1 MSFSGFIVQ
10 LLNGLAGASSLF
22 LVAAGLSLIFG
33 VTRIVNLAHGSFF
46 MVGIYIAYTLVEK
59 LGTGLG
65 FWPALLLAA
74 VATGIL
80 GALIEMVLLRRI
92 YKAPELFQ
100 LLATFAL
107 VLVIKD
113 LVLYLW
119 GPDELL
125 GPRAPGLS
133 GAVEILGRQFPSYD
147 LFLIVVGPVV
157 LGLLWLLLTRTR
169 WGTLVRAATQ
179 DREMVSALGVNQA
192 WLFTAVFALG
202 AMLAGLGG
210 ALQLPREPATLEMD
224 LHTIGSA
231 FVVVVGG
238 MGSIPGAY
246 AAALLISEI
255 KAICI
260 WLGVVD
266 IFGYSISF
274 SKLTL
279 VADFLVM
286 AIVLVWRPW
295 GLFGRPQAPSRYVGM
310 QEEPLRKSS
319 RTYVIA
325 AAVLGL
331 VLAAMPFFTV
341 NSPYTTVLMI
351 DLLIAALFAASLHFI
366 MGPAGMHSFGHAAY
380 FGLGAYAAALLVR
393 SSGMPMELA
402 LVVAPLV
409 AAIGAFVYGWFAVR
423 LSGVYIAML
432 TLAFA
437 QITWAI
443 TYQWD
448 SFTGGSNGLTGVW
461 PSEWLS
467 DKRMYYWLT
476 LALVAGAVLWLRRV
490 LFSPFGYALRAGRDS
505 VLRAD
510 AIGIDVKRMQWTA
523 FVIAGAA
530 AGLAGSL
537 YAFSKG
543 SISPESLSVGKSV
556 DGLVM
561 VLLGGIQT
569 LAGPVV
575 GAVTFTWLHDT
586 VARNT
591 DYWRAMLGAII
602 LLLVLLFP
610 QGIAGSAKLLFDSL
624 RSRVSRNKASEVKV

>member
-1 MSFSGFIVQ
+1 
-10 LLNGLAGASSLF
+10 
-22 LVAAGLSLIFG
+22 
-33 VTRIVNLAHGSFF
+33 
-46 MVGIYIAYTLVEK
+46 
-59 LGTGLG
+59 
-65 FWPALLLAA
+65 
-74 VATGIL
+74 
-80 GALIEMVLLRRI
+80 VLWLC
-92 YKAPELFQ
+92 
-100 LLATFAL
+100 
-107 VLVIKD
+107 
-113 LVLYLW
+113 

-125 GPRAPGLS
+125 GPRAPGLG
-133 GAVEILGRQFPSYD
+133 GAVDILGRAFPSYD
-147 LFLIVVGPVV
+147 LFLIAVGPLV
-157 LGLLWLLLTRTR
+157 LGATWLLLHRSR
-169 WGTLVRAATQ
+169 FGMLVRAATQ
-179 DREMVSALGVNQA
+179 DREMVGALGVRQA

-202 AMLAGLGG
+202 AALAGLGG

-224 LHTIGSA
+224 LNIIGSA
-231 FVVVVGG
+231 FVVVVVGG

-246 AAALLISEI
+246 VAALLLAEI

-266 IFGYSISF
+266 VLGYSLSF

-286 AIVLVWRPW
+286 AVVLVWRPW
-295 GLFGRPQAPSRYVGM
+295 GLLGRPQAISRHAGL
-310 QEEPLRKSS
+310 QEAPLRLGGRSQLL
-319 RTYVIA
+319 A

-331 VLAAMPFFTV
+331 VLALMPVFTAG
-341 NSPYTTVLMI
+341 SPYTTVLMI

-380 FGLGAYAAALLVR
+380 FGLGAYGAALLVR

-402 LVVAPLV
+402 LLAAPLL
-409 AAIGAFVYGWFAVR
+409 AAAGALVFGWFAVR
-423 LSGVYIAML
+423 LSGVYLAML

-437 QITWAI
+437 QITWATI
-443 TYQWD
+443 YQWD

-461 PSEWLS
+461 PAGWLS

-476 LALVAGAVLWLRRV
+476 LVLVAGAVYGLRRL
-490 LFSPFGYALRAGRDS
+490 LFSPFGYTLRAGRDS
-505 VLRAD
+505 PLRAD
-510 AIGIDVKRMQWTA
+510 AIGIDVKRMQWLA

-561 VLLGGIQT
+561 VLLGGVQT

-575 GAVTFTWLHDT
+575 GAVSFTWLHDT
-586 VARNT
+586 VARST
-591 DYWRAMLGAII
+591 DYWRALLGAII

-610 QGIAGSAKLLFDSL
+610 RGIAGSARQLWE
-624 RSRVSRNKASEVKV
+624 RWRRPAARAREPEPEARP